1 MLKHVSIIM
10 GVREGRMAFQENIE
24 ENMTRIFN
32 QLCEE
37 DLCRVSLYYETI
49 DLVNETDYDPKDYQ
63 GIVTFSLTVIWSRTA
78 DASGEI
84 VYE

>member
-1 MLKHVSIIM
+1 MIMTMLKHVSIIM

-49 DLVNETDYDPKDYQ
+49 DLVNETDYDPKDYCVHV
-63 GIVTFSLTVIWSRTA
+63 GIKGLLPFL
-78 DASGEI
+78 
-84 VYE
+84 

>member
-1 MLKHVSIIM
+1 MKYLCDNDN
-10 GVREGRMAFQENIE
+10 VREGRMAFQENIE

-49 DLVNETDYDPKDYQ
+49 DLVNETDYDPKDYCVHV
-63 GIVTFSLTVIWSRTA
+63 GIKGLLPFP
-78 DASGEI
+78 
-84 VYE
+84 

>member
-1 MLKHVSIIM
+1 MTMLKHDVSIIM

-49 DLVNETDYDPKDYQ
+49 ALSMKLITIQ
-63 GIVTFSLTVIWSRTA
+63 RIIVCM
-78 DASGEI
+78 
-84 VYE
+84 

>member
-1 MLKHVSIIM
+1 MLKHDVSIIM
-10 GVREGRMAFQENIE
+10 GVREGRMAFHENIE

-49 DLVNETDYDPKDYQ
+49 HRMQ
-63 GIVTFSLTVIWSRTA
+63 IWRIA
-78 DASGEI
+78 RPAR
-84 VYE
+84 V